1 MMRAMYSAVA
11 GLRTHLSKMDNVGNN
26 LSNVNTPGFKKGQVT
41 FKEIYYQTQRG
52 ASAATPGGIGG
63 LNPQQIGL
71 GVGTSSINVIHTR
84 MGGTR
89 TDSPTDVMVEGE
101 GFFVVSPSETDA
113 GEKFYT
119 RAGNFA
125 LDNLGNL
132 VTPEGY
138 HVMGYR
144 YDYNQVDPATG
155 RKPKLDTSQKVGMRI
170 NQSETVE
177 PTQTTG
183 LELRGNLDS
192 RYKQGEPYLTD
203 TTIYDTLGNAYNV
216 TLQFKR
222 KADAANG
229 NQVWEASIRRI
240 TDVASK
246 QYDEE
251 APTGTPP
258 TVPNL
263 AANKVSFTGG
273 AQTLDMEFDKNGQ
286 LVSIGGNPANTKPSV
301 GLTFNTNN
309 ITFNK
314 TGEGAP
320 VPAGTERKINGNIGT
335 PTANPGEGVISVFD
349 PKSNTN
355 YKSITQ
361 YANDITMKPYRQEGA
376 TSGSLTG
383 FSIGSDGVITGTFS
397 NGATKLL
404 GRLILGKFDNPM
416 GLEKVANNLF
426 RESRNS
432 GEVQYGMGNS
442 AGYGAIASGTLEMS
456 NVDMAQ
462 EFTDIITTQRGFQ
475 ANSRV
480 ITTSDEMLQEL
491 VSIKR

>member
-144 YDYNQVDPATG
+144 YDYNQVDPVTG

-192 RYKQGEPYLTD
+192 RYAVGQSYLTD

-216 TLQFKR
+216 TLEFKR
-222 KADAANG
+222 KADAASG
-229 NQVWEASIRRI
+229 NQVWEASVKRI

-246 QYDEE
+246 QYDD
-251 APTGTPP
+251 
-258 TVPNL
+258 N
-263 AANKVSFTGG
+263 AANMPTFNGG
-273 AQTLDMEFDKNGQ
+273 AQTLDLEFDKNGQ
-286 LVSIGGNPANTKPSV
+286 LVNIGGVAANTKPPMS
-301 GLTFNTNN
+301 LTFNAGSIN
-309 ITFNK
+309 FNK
-314 TGEGAP
+314 TGEGAT
-320 VPAGTERKINGNIGT
+320 VPAGTEKKINGNIGN
-335 PTANPGEGVISVFD
+335 AGVISVFD

-376 TSGSLTG
+376 ASGSLTG

-416 GLEKVANNLF
+416 GLEKAANNLF